1 MNAVNRPVTGCQP
14 GNLRVLYRQ
23 VVEKLL
29 AKIESGHLGV
39 GDSLPPEPRLA
50 EQYLVSRHTVRE
62 ALRILREMGVVDRR
76 PGAGTVI
83 KARKPQPLYLQV
95 IRSPQELLQ
104 YPASVLHVQGSRF
117 VRSSRKLASLLQC
130 RTGERWF
137 HVQAVRCLRSG
148 PTPICWLDLYLVP
161 EYSGVLPLI
170 GKRDQP
176 VYEMIL
182 EKYGEQTA
190 SVSVDLGVSRISA
203 AMAGPLL
210 AKAGEPSLRVVR
222 RYGGT
227 DKRTFQ
233 ISVSEHPADRYN
245 YRLQLQYDLNTGAAW
260 SAGTAAEKTRGQAH
274 G

>member
-1 MNAVNRPVTGCQP
+1 
-14 GNLRVLYRQ
+14 VLYRQ
-23 VVEKLL
+23 VVDKLL
-29 AKIESGHLGV
+29 AKIESGHLDV
-39 GDSLPPEPRLA
+39 GDSLPPEPLLA
-50 EQYLVSRHTVRE
+50 EQYLVSRYTVRE

-83 KARKPQPLYLQV
+83 KARKPQPSYLQV

-137 HVQAVRCLRSG
+137 QVQAVRCLSRG
-148 PTPICWLDLYLVP
+148 KTPICWLDLYLVP
-161 EYSGVLPLI
+161 EYSGILPLI

-182 EKYGEQTA
+182 EKYGERT
-190 SVSVDLGVSRISA
+190 SCVSVDLGVSRISA
-203 AMAGPLL
+203 AMAGPLQT
-210 AKAGEPSLRVVR
+210 KTGEPSLRVVR

-227 DKRTFQ
+227 DKGTFQ

-245 YRLQLQYDLNTGAAW
+245 YRLQLQYGLNTGATW
-260 SAGTAAEKTRGQAH
+260 SAG
-274 G
+274 